1 MFDNNK
7 PINEIIDLTKE
18 TNNIQIDVKLII

>member
-18 TNNIQIDVKLII
+18 TNNIQIDVSFLI